1 MPQTTNACA
10 NWNGRLALAFNHSRG
25 LRWAQGLGDRGQG
38 GTKTNNRRGQ
48 CTHVAS
54 GALRLLLSFLPL
66 NWSPKELRRHKR
78 FSGLSGLTP
87 HDGLLIPLKPPQLF
101 RAQWPIVRDDWGS
114 TCTQSHAEH
123 ARTILSSQTQDNVV
137 NPTINPNWGWLM
149 IWFTSLIHVRAN
161 DHNEHIQFWSKVS
174 GCFCLCLIMIS

>member
-1 MPQTTNACA
+1 MGTGAWGQ
-10 NWNGRLALAFNHSRG
+10 
-25 LRWAQGLGDRGQG
+25 GQG

-123 ARTILSSQTQDNVV
+123 ARTILSSKPELGQCGKSNNRPQLGMADY
-137 NPTINPNWGWLM
+137 LAY
-149 IWFTSLIHVRAN
+149 LRYIHVKGPM
-161 DHNEHIQFWSKVS
+161 I
-174 GCFCLCLIMIS
+174 IMNIFNSEAKFLDASAFVW